1 MHAIAT
7 FRMRM
12 QWSMGAW
19 SYEGTDRSVTWNMQM
34 AKAGYAHGPIFGNSG
49 VYREYDIGVFAG
61 RHHNDTSR

>member
-19 SYEGTDRSVTWNMQM
+19 SYERADESVTWNMQM
-34 AKAGYAHGPIFGNSG
+34 AKAGYAHSPIFGESG

-61 RHHNDTSR
+61 RHHDDARR